1 MLDRLLALRRVLTS
15 WYVVAPVAAIVGLA
29 LGAMV
34 FIYATPGKP
43 NIGVIDLPFIVIT
56 DDTAFIISEFIN
68 YARRDDSIKAV
79 VLKMSTPGGGAAA
92 SERLYIE
99 TRNLREE
106 KPVVLV
112 MNGMVASGGYMA
124 AMGANHIVAQSS
136 SLVGNVGVI
145 TFAGPFVPRIPPE
158 SIVFT
163 GPHKLS
169 GSSRRDWLRLADQL
183 KDSFAQMV
191 ISERGDRLRITEE
204 ELVEGRLYTGVD
216 AVRLGLADEIGGD
229 SDAFEKAAE
238 LAGISNYGLVD
249 VNAEVQRQF
258 ILRIRRIL
266 ASEYDGAGQGAVDAL
281 SLLLMDREEGNSLL
295 GTSASESDSDLA
307 EIQALRKLMLA
318 GSLDI
323 GQEDPLPE
331 FPLEIGRP
339 NFYYLYTGHDN

>member
-1 MLDRLLALRRVLTS
+1 MTS

-169 GSSRRDWLRLADQL
+169 GSSRERLVAVGRPTEGFIRPNGNQRTGRPI
-183 KDSFAQMV
+183 ANH
-191 ISERGDRLRITEE
+191 RGR
-204 ELVEGRLYTGVD
+204 V
-216 AVRLGLADEIGGD
+216 GG
-229 SDAFEKAAE
+229 
-238 LAGISNYGLVD
+238 
-249 VNAEVQRQF
+249 
-258 ILRIRRIL
+258 
-266 ASEYDGAGQGAVDAL
+266 
-281 SLLLMDREEGNSLL
+281 
-295 GTSASESDSDLA
+295 GTSLH
-307 EIQALRKLMLA
+307 R
-318 GSLDI
+318 
-323 GQEDPLPE
+323 
-331 FPLEIGRP
+331 R
-339 NFYYLYTGHDN
+339 

>member
-15 WYVVAPVAAIVGLA
+15 WYLVAPVAVILGLV
-29 LGAMV
+29 LGALAFV
-34 FIYATPGKP
+34 YATPGKP

-204 ELVEGRLYTGVD
+204 ELVEGTSLH
-216 AVRLGLADEIGGD
+216 
-229 SDAFEKAAE
+229 
-238 LAGISNYGLVD
+238 
-249 VNAEVQRQF
+249 
-258 ILRIRRIL
+258 RR
-266 ASEYDGAGQGAVDAL
+266 
-281 SLLLMDREEGNSLL
+281 
-295 GTSASESDSDLA
+295 
-307 EIQALRKLMLA
+307 
-318 GSLDI
+318 
-323 GQEDPLPE
+323 
-331 FPLEIGRP
+331 
-339 NFYYLYTGHDN
+339 